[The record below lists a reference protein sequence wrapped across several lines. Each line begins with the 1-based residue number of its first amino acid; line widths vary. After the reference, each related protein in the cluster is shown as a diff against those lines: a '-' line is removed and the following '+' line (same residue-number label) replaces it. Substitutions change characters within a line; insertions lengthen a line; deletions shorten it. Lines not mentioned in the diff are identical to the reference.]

1 MTSEDRRPA
10 RDAPPASSRQALRR
24 GAEEIAREDA
34 VQSPEQLEAPSPEA
48 TRLMLHELR
57 VHQIELGMQ
66 NEELRRAQAEL
77 DASRA
82 RYFDLYDLAPVGY
95 VTLSEEGLILEANLT
110 ATNLMGVARGALVK
124 QPISRF
130 IFKEDQHIYYR
141 HRVQLFETGEPQGCD
156 LRMVTQDGTAYW
168 AHLAVTAAQDAGGAP
183 VCRTVISDITER
195 QQAQAAL
202 LQAHDELERRV
213 AERTDE
219 LRRANEELRAEATE
233 RQRAEAEKEAL
244 QAQLLEMQK
253 LESVGRLA
261 GGVAHDFNNTLQT
274 ILLSVELA
282 LARTLD
288 PDARRYLLDVQAG
301 AQRSA
306 NLTAQLLAFARRQRA
321 QPRVLSLN
329 ETVVDLVPLLQR
341 LVGEDV
347 ELRIVPGYN
356 AGPVLIDPSQV
367 QQILTNLTDNA
378 RNAITGLG
386 RITIETANVA
396 LDAAFCAT
404 RPDLAPGLYT
414 RLSVGDDGAGMTPDV
429 KAHVFEPFFTSRPFG
444 ERTGLGLAAVYG
456 IVRQNGGAIEVVSEP
471 RHGATFTIWL
481 PRHGDGADS
490 PTDEAHAPP
499 LAVGTETILLVDDEP
514 SIVTLATHVLSGLG
528 YTVLAAERPKAALL
542 LAEGHPGPIHL
553 VIADVVMPEMH
564 GRELVERLAA
574 VRPALKRLLIS
585 GHTAAAIAKRG
596 VATDGAQFLS
606 KPFTVAAL
614 ARRIR
619 QVLDEP

>member
-1 MTSEDRRPA
+1 VSEAAIPQDTE
-10 RDAPPASSRQALRR
+10 LRR
-24 GAEEIAREDA
+24 RAEDVAREGAAQWPEDLKA
-34 VQSPEQLEAPSPEA
+34 LSPEESLR
-48 TRLMLHELR
+48 TLHELR
-57 VHQIELGMQ
+57 VHQIELEAQ
-66 NEELRRAQAEL
+66 NGELRRAQVEL
-77 DASRA
+77 DAARE

-95 VTLSEEGLILEANLT
+95 ITISDAGLILEANLT
-110 ATNLMGVARGALVK
+110 AATLLGVARGALVK
-124 QPISRF
+124 QRLTEF
-130 IFKEDQHIYYR
+130 VFKEDEDIYYLQAK
-141 HRVQLFETGEPQGCD
+141 QLRATDTPRTCE
-156 LRMVTQDGTAYW
+156 LRMVKGDGTVFWVDLTAS
-168 AHLAVTAAQDAGGAP
+168 AAQDAAGAP
-183 VCRTVISDITER
+183 VSRVALSDITAR
-195 QQAQAAL
+195 QQ
-202 LQAHDELERRV
+202 
-213 AERTDE
+213 
-219 LRRANEELRAEATE
+219 
-233 RQRAEAEKEAL
+233 AEAEKESL
-244 QAQLLEMQK
+244 QAQLIEMQK

-261 GGVAHDFNNTLQT
+261 GGVAHDFNNALQT
-274 ILLSVELA
+274 ILLDVELA
-282 LARTLD
+282 LGRSENPATR
-288 PDARRYLLDVQAG
+288 PYLLDIKART
-301 AQRSA
+301 ARSA
-306 NLTAQLLAFARRQRA
+306 SLTAQLLAFARRQRT
-321 QPRVLSLN
+321 QPRVLDLN
-329 ETVVDLVPLLQR
+329 GAIADLVPLLQR

-367 QQILTNLTDNA
+367 QQILTNLADNS
-378 RNAITGLG
+378 RDAITGAG

-404 RPDLAPGLYT
+404 RPDLAPGSYT

-596 VATDGAQFLS
+596 VATDGLQFMS

-619 QVLDEP
+619 QVLDAP